1 MTPLSVRLL
10 LYKSYLWQFL
20 YGMMRLLYFTIII
33 ISKEILSIQIC
44 SPNCKYTRQEIA
56 KSTLL
61 DNLYYIIRCL
71 LWIIKMIGIR
81 WLHRSASE
89 QVNRVTIIPID
100 IGKYKYNVNRQNSPQ
115 NIGNPSRD
123 KPILAEW
130 CNLPCNGCIL

>member
-61 DNLYYIIRCL
+61 DNLLYHTMFIVDNKDDWHQMATQKC
-71 LWIIKMIGIR
+71 IGT
-81 WLHRSASE
+81 S
-89 QVNRVTIIPID
+89 
-100 IGKYKYNVNRQNSPQ
+100 K
-115 NIGNPSRD
+115 
-123 KPILAEW
+123 
-130 CNLPCNGCIL
+130 PCNNHTYRHC